1 MEQELIPVD
10 GHKNLY
16 RDKNT
21 GAIVNYD
28 SFEYEQYIRL
38 KKNKMQEKEEM
49 QKMKKDIDEIKSLL
63 REILNAN
70 N

>member
-1 MEQELIPVD
+1 MLLLFLQALIQV
-10 GHKNLY
+10 
-16 RDKNT
+16 
-21 GAIVNYD
+21 
-28 SFEYEQYIRL
+28 EYEQYIRL